1 MSAREWQQF
10 RIVHISDM
18 HFGRHHFFNP
28 PGNGAES
35 DGQALGLS
43 ILKDLAAIE
52 AELAPRSPVSS
63 EASDPANAPRVI
75 FALTGDFNER
85 CTTPEF
91 EKSKTF
97 LKGFYHSTVFRRT
110 IKPSDIFIIPGNHDL
125 KYAEDDPGV
134 RWSQFVHFY
143 QDHYDLRQSGTK
155 DNPRRFDS
163 RDPLVLTTI
172 VDQSSD
178 GLIVAEINSCAY
190 VQKETVDERRGQ
202 VHDDALHSLEQQL
215 KAIDAKARHES
226 IKVALIHHHP
236 VVLPVLYEPDAGYDG
251 VLNSDGLFQLL
262 KKYGFH
268 LVLHGHKHAAVTYS
282 YDAVSAWTTDGVQP
296 LLVVAGG
303 SAGSNE
309 IPRGV
314 PNTYNVIDIKWHP
327 KTSQA
332 RVNIKT
338 RGHVSTDE
346 HHRRMPSPNWYW
358 KTLRVDDR
366 LLTASNWSEASRFET
381 RDWTEHDE
389 GREVSRFDEQ
399 KRLRRNFPCVE
410 IVPSLHEGQAYEARL
425 WINGQV
431 DKRDYELPV
440 RVEWAASREYFKQI
454 YVREVVADPQFRA
467 VFAYYGPT
475 LIQARMIWKDGQEE
489 LAYIF
494 AHFPRET

>member
-1 MSAREWQQF
+1 MSTRGWQQL

-28 PGNGAES
+28 QGNGAES
-35 DGQALGLS
+35 DGRALGLS
-43 ILKDLAAIE
+43 ILKDLTAIE
-52 AELAPRSPVSS
+52 AELAPLP
-63 EASDPANAPRVI
+63 EELGPITTPRVI
-75 FALTGDFNER
+75 IALTGDFNER

-91 EKSKTF
+91 KKSEEF
-97 LKGFYHSTVFRRT
+97 LKSFYDATVFRRK

-143 QDHYDLRQSGTK
+143 QDHDDLRRPDSTQH
-155 DNPRRFDS
+155 PRRLDS
-163 RDPLVLTTI
+163 RDPLVLTSI
-172 VDQSSD
+172 IDQSRE
-178 GLIVAEINSCAY
+178 GLVVAEINSCAY

-202 VHDDALHSLEQQL
+202 IHDDAVHALEKQL
-215 KAIDAKARHES
+215 KAIDAKALRAS

-251 VLNSDGLFQLL
+251 VLNSDLLFRLL

-282 YDAVSAWTTDGVQP
+282 YDAISAWTAEGVQP

-314 PNTYNVIDIKWHP
+314 PNTYNVINIKWHP
-327 KTSQA
+327 TTSQA
-332 RVNIKT
+332 RINIET
-338 RGHVSTDE
+338 RGHVSTDADNL
-346 HHRRMPSPNWYW
+346 RMASPDWYW

-366 LLTASNWSEASRFET
+366 LLTASNWAEASQFET
-381 RDWTEHDE
+381 RDWTEHDRS
-389 GREVSRFDEQ
+389 REASRFDEQ

-410 IVPSLHEGQAYEARL
+410 IVPSLDDGQAYEARL
-425 WINGQV
+425 WIDGQV

-440 RVEWAASREYFKQI
+440 RVEWAASRDYFKKI
-454 YVREVVADPQFRA
+454 YVREATADEQFRA

-475 LIQARMIWKDGQEE
+475 LIQTRMIWGDGKEE